1 MIIAEIY
8 FPPLSRR
15 LENCLDRLYERLRP
29 IYLGAGGASRQVHNW
44 LSKSLIGRFYS
55 DYWYKL
61 LLFYALPI
69 MAIVLVFEEQF
80 EAASEWIRNG
90 FAIVFGLPAIAIL
103 FLGVPLSLYIYLYPL
118 FFVIFKIISLVTYL
132 VAKFI
137 WLANFVGKG
146 KALSGIGLL
155 LALNDVLEKF
165 W

>member
-1 MIIAEIY
+1 
-8 FPPLSRR
+8 
-15 LENCLDRLYERLRP
+15 
-29 IYLGAGGASRQVHNW
+29 
-44 LSKSLIGRFYS
+44 
-55 DYWYKL
+55 
-61 LLFYALPI
+61 